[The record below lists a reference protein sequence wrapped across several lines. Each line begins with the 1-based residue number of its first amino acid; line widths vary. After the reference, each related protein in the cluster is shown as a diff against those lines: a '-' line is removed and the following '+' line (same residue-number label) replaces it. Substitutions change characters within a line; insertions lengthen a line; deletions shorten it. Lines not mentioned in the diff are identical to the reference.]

1 MISTVEVFN
10 MVGQQVVTK
19 KLNSTNGQID
29 MSQLPSGT
37 YVIKVSTEEASKVI
51 KVIKR

>member
-1 MISTVEVFN
+1 MRTIQFRA
-10 MVGQQVVTK
+10 VVINK
-19 KLNSTNGQID
+19 KLNATTGQID

-37 YVIKVSTEEASKVI
+37 YVIKVTSEEVSKII